1 MNIVPANK
9 ANKKLRIALF
19 GDSGHGKSHTAINM
33 AKACGDRVLVIDSE
47 DGASHSFSDMASF
60 SVLRIDEPTIEKYIA
75 ALELAYRSQKDFDAV
90 IIDSL
95 SHAWQNA
102 LAQVSTQN
110 NTQLGWGKVTP
121 KWDSLIH
128 KIKLLDTHVIVTMRQ
143 KDRKDGNNWVPTYD
157 SRENSDYDFDLI
169 LQMTGLTT
177 ESGATVAKAVVKK
190 NRFNTQVQKLSVGGT
205 VNAGASLIKFILDW
219 QRTNPDAAAA
229 AGG

>member
-19 GDSGHGKSHTAINM
+19 GDSGHGKSHSSITM
-33 AKACGDRVLVIDSE
+33 AKACGERVLVIDSE
-47 DGASHSFSDMASF
+47 DGASHSFSDLASF

-75 ALELAYRSQKDFDAV
+75 TLDFALKNQRDFDVV

-102 LAQVSTQN
+102 LAQVSTFD
-110 NTQLGWGKVTP
+110 NTTLGWGRVTP

-143 KDRKDGNNWVPTYD
+143 KTRKEGSNWVPTYD

-169 LQMTGLTT
+169 LQMTGVKQ
-177 ESGATVAKAVVKK
+177 ESGVTVAKAVVRK
-190 NRFNTQVQKLSVGGT
+190 NRFNTQIQKLNVGGT
-205 VNAGASLIKFILDW
+205 VNAGASLVKFILDW
-219 QRTNPDAAAA
+219 QRQNGDGAAATA
-229 AGG
+229 